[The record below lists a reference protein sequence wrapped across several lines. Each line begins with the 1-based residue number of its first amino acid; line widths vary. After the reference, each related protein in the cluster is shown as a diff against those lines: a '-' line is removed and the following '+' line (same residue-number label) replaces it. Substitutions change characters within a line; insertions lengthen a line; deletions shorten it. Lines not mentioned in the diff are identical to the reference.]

1 MGNKLRRIR
10 YRGGEGRDI
19 DLPGF
24 QQAYNIMLH
33 QTVEKSSY
41 LDHNKKFCVYKLV
54 RIYTIVIHYVVL

>member
-24 QQAYNIMLH
+24 QQAYNIMIH
-33 QTVEKSSY
+33 QTGEKVLIWTKIRNSV
-41 LDHNKKFCVYKLV
+41 F
-54 RIYTIVIHYVVL
+54 IY